1 MKIVILDSNAL
12 NPGDMSWDQIRAFGN
27 VTTYPR
33 TQGKEEIVA
42 RIADAEIVLLNKVP
56 IDDEILERCP
66 TVKLICC
73 LSTGYNVVDIHAA
86 RARNIPVCNV
96 PAYSTAA
103 VSQFTFALLLELCHR
118 IGHHD
123 KTVHDGKWAA
133 CPDFCYWDTPQME
146 LAGKT
151 MGIIGFGRI
160 GQAVGRIAHA
170 MGMEVLAYSRSRR
183 SEGEAIAEYVDL
195 DTLLAQSDII
205 SLHCPLFP
213 ETERLINAQTIAK
226 MKDGAILL
234 NTARGQV
241 IDEAAVAEA
250 LKCGKLRGAAMD
262 VVSEE
267 PIHPNNPLL
276 SAPNCII
283 TPHMAWA
290 PMETRQRILDVTV
303 RNIQGYLSGKP
314 LNVVNP

>member
-1 MKIVILDSNAL
+1 MKIVILDSHAL
-12 NPGDMSWDQIRAFGN
+12 NPGDMSWDQIRAFGE

-33 TQGKEEIVA
+33 TQGKSEIIQ
-42 RIADAEIVLLNKVP
+42 RIGNANIILLNKVP
-56 IDDEILERCP
+56 IDGEILDACP
-66 TVKLICC
+66 SVKLICC
-73 LSTGYNVVDIHAA
+73 LSTGYNVVDIQAA
-86 RARNIPVCNV
+86 RDRNIPVCNV

-160 GQAVGRIAHA
+160 GQAVGRIALA
-170 MGMEVLAYSRSRR
+170 MGMKVLAYSRSRR
-183 SEGEAIAEYVDL
+183 PEGGTIAEYVDL
-195 DTLLAQSDII
+195 DTLLSRSDII

-213 ETERLINAQTIAK
+213 ETEHLINRETIAK

-241 IDEAAVAEA
+241 IDEAAVADA
-250 LKCGKLRGAAMD
+250 LICGKLRGAAMD

-267 PIHPNNPLL
+267 PLRTDNPLL
-276 SAPNCII
+276 AAPNCII

-303 RNIQGYLSGKP
+303 DNINGYLSENP
-314 LNVVNP
+314 VNVVN

>member
-12 NPGDMSWDQIRAFGN
+12 NPGDMSWDQIRTFGD

-33 TQGKEEIVA
+33 TQGKDEIIT
-42 RIADAEIVLLNKVP
+42 RIADSEIVLLNKVP
-56 IDDEILERCP
+56 IDADILDACP
-66 TVKLICC
+66 SIKLICC

-86 RARNIPVCNV
+86 RARNVPVCNV

-151 MGIIGFGRI
+151 IGIIGFGRI
-160 GQAVGRIAHA
+160 GQAVGRIARA
-170 MGMEVLAYSRSRR
+170 MGMKVLAYSRSRR
-183 SEGEAIAEYVDL
+183 PEGEEIAEYVDL
-195 DTLLAQSDII
+195 DTLLAHSDIV

-213 ETERLINAQTIAK
+213 ESENLINAATIAK

-241 IDEAAVAEA
+241 IDETAVADA
-250 LKCGKLRGAAMD
+250 LNSGKLRGAAMD

-267 PIHPNNPLL
+267 PISPTNPLL

-303 RNIQGYLSGKP
+303 ENINGYLSGNP
-314 LNVVNP
+314 VNIVN